1 MRFAVGL
8 PNVRE
13 YADPLLHVELAVAAE
28 AVGWDGIFVWD
39 HLLYREEAAAV
50 NPWIS
55 LAAIAQATSEIRLG
69 VMVAALARRRPW
81 NVARE
86 TAALDI
92 LSNGRLMFG
101 AGLGSLEDEFELFGE
116 DPTARVRADKLD
128 EALEIVTGLW
138 TGRPFRYDGEHFRL
152 EDVRFI
158 PKPLQT
164 PRVPVVVA
172 GRWPNRRPFRR
183 AARWD
188 GIFATHE
195 GVAHDEMMTIEQL
208 MEIVDYTH
216 SHRADTKPPFEVVME
231 GQTTGIDR
239 DRDAETVAA
248 YAQAG
253 LTWWVEKLGWFRGTL
268 DEVRNRIDAG
278 PPARMM
284 RRAERL

>member
-13 YADPLLHVELAVAAE
+13 YADPRLLVELAVAAE
-28 AVGWDGIFVWD
+28 AAGWDGVFVWD
-39 HLLYREEAAAV
+39 HLLYREGAAAI
-50 NPWIS
+50 NPWVS
-55 LAAIAQATSEIRLG
+55 TAAIAQATSEIRIG

-101 AGLGSLEDEFELFGE
+101 AGLGSLEDEYELFGE
-116 DPTARVRADKLD
+116 DGRARVRADKLD

-138 TGRPFRYDGEHFRL
+138 TGEPFGYRGEHFHL
-152 EDVRFI
+152 EEVRFL
-158 PKPLQT
+158 PAPVQR

-188 GIFATHE
+188 GIFATQELVGHNE
-195 GVAHDEMMTIEQL
+195 TMSVDQL
-208 MEIVDYTH
+208 TEIVEYTRA
-216 SHRADTKPPFEVVME
+216 HRTGNERSFEVIIE
-231 GQTTGIDR
+231 GQTSGTDHNR
-239 DRDAETVAA
+239 DSETVAA

-253 LTWWVEKLGWFRGTL
+253 LTWWVEKLGWFRGSL
-268 DEVRNRIDAG
+268 DETRARIEVG
-278 PPARMM
+278 PPNTFRPT
-284 RRAERL
+284 